1 MSQDPSPQKE
11 YALRITDVE
20 HSNSNVDENI
30 VGIFRFE
37 SPGITRKGPTLIVIA
52 EIEGVGYLYDR
63 LIDVVNTEAE
73 HARTLLTNI
82 EQEPV
87 TRFEKVI
94 QNINTSV
101 ADFLREEAAP
111 INWNRVNLFIIEL
124 SDGHICLA
132 GIGRLMNMFLQKQED
147 GSYKTFDLFGS
158 LDQRVD
164 TDTEKVFSNIIC
176 GDFAPGDVLMAG
188 SKNFERVRNE
198 FRLRE
203 RLTTLPPVTAAL
215 EIKQDLER
223 RGTPDDFVATIVTLR
238 EIDIPKPTMNTDV
251 EPLKERSTASIEKLR
266 RTEEE
271 TLRRLA
277 PSIGRSAEQRPLRE
291 PNAPRIGAMN
301 IVRRGV
307 EFVMGLFR
315 RGERIHDVA
324 NMASLRGMHAGF
336 GSWLTKRRKVLA
348 IIAIC
353 LVVGGVIT
361 TMVVK
366 HQRNVAATQAA
377 WNASYDDI
385 RANIEKIEGE
395 NVYSEDRARTSML
408 HAIEQLDGLDTSTEA
423 RKQAV
428 EDLKNQIED
437 ARKKLQRI
445 INTQSPTK
453 IYALTDGL
461 ADGALRSPILWKGNL
476 VVADRAGNKL
486 TVIKLSDKTTSD
498 IPMPEGKPEITS
510 IAPGNSSVIV
520 VFSDKT
526 LAAVNTETKV
536 VSNLSFSSSAAT
548 VTDAVTYTANRIYVL
563 DAETQQIWRH
573 QSGSG
578 GFGSGTKYL
587 QANATDLSNAVSLAI
602 DANVYVL
609 KKDGSLVR
617 FSNGGQDGFS
627 LSLIDPK
634 LENGNQVWTDADASM
649 IAIAD
654 AQGKRI
660 ATFTK
665 EGRLIAQYTSPD
677 FKGPTDIIGDIAN
690 KKLYVID
697 GNAIYEISGF
707 GM

>member
-11 YALRITDVE
+11 YAFRITDVE

-37 SPGITRKGPTLIVIA
+37 PPSITRKGPTLIVIA

-101 ADFLREEAAP
+101 ANFLREEAAP
-111 INWNRVNLFIIEL
+111 INWNRVNLFVIEL

-164 TDTEKVFSNIIC
+164 TDPEKVFSNIIC

-188 SKNFERVRNE
+188 SKNFERIRNE

-223 RGTPDDFVATIVTLR
+223 RGTPDDFVATVVTLR

-277 PSIGRSAEQRPLRE
+277 PSIGRSTEQRPLRE

-301 IVRRGV
+301 IVRRAV
-307 EFVMGLFR
+307 EFVMGFFR

-336 GSWLTKRRKVLA
+336 GSWFTKRRKILA
-348 IIAIC
+348 IVAIC
-353 LVVGGVIT
+353 LIVGGIIT

-377 WNASYDDI
+377 WNASYDEI
-385 RANIEKIEGE
+385 RVNIEKIEGMRVPCE
-395 NVYSEDRARTSML
+395 SVDIKYYRDDLTLMNEFPIWRKPDLSFDVTGQAIILVDDVLFTGRTARAAMEAVIACGRPR
-408 HAIEQLDGLDTSTEA
+408 AI
-423 RKQAV
+423 
-428 EDLKNQIED
+428 
-437 ARKKLQRI
+437 
-445 INTQSPTK
+445 
-453 IYALTDGL
+453 GL
-461 ADGALRSPILWKGNL
+461 AVLVDRGHRELPIRADFVGKNIPTARNEL
-476 VVADRAGNKL
+476 VEVQ
-486 TVIKLSDKTTSD
+486 
-498 IPMPEGKPEITS
+498 IPPFDEAMRICLMELHSSEIH
-510 IAPGNSSVIV
+510 N
-520 VFSDKT
+520 
-526 LAAVNTETKV
+526 E
-536 VSNLSFSSSAAT
+536 SN
-548 VTDAVTYTANRIYVL
+548 
-563 DAETQQIWRH
+563 
-573 QSGSG
+573 
-578 GFGSGTKYL
+578 
-587 QANATDLSNAVSLAI
+587 
-602 DANVYVL
+602 
-609 KKDGSLVR
+609 
-617 FSNGGQDGFS
+617 
-627 LSLIDPK
+627 
-634 LENGNQVWTDADASM
+634 
-649 IAIAD
+649 
-654 AQGKRI
+654 
-660 ATFTK
+660 
-665 EGRLIAQYTSPD
+665 
-677 FKGPTDIIGDIAN
+677 
-690 KKLYVID
+690 
-697 GNAIYEISGF
+697 
-707 GM
+707 